1 MRRFALAFAL
11 IALAGPA
18 VGQDKAPKAPDGL
31 RGPAPARSSQ
41 VLAALAPPPAPGTPT
56 SPSLAQCA
64 LDCSRTYYFCLA
76 DEGPGTCGATWAQ
89 CRAGCSVGRDPLR
102 RPDE

>member
-1 MRRFALAFAL
+1 MRRLALVLAM

-18 VGQDKAPKAPDGL
+18 VGQDKSADPAGGL
-31 RGPAPARSSQ
+31 RGPAPAGSSP
-41 VLAALAPPPAPGTPT
+41 VLAALAPPPDRPAA
-56 SPSLAQCA
+56 PSLNQCA
-64 LDCSRTYYFCLA
+64 LGCARAYYFCLA
-76 DEGPGTCGATWAQ
+76 DEGPGTCGSAWAQ